1 MLVQSHRVGLPVTDR
16 APSVLPIDRSRW
28 FVELLGKSER
38 QLNAFVLA
46 LVPNWPDADD
56 VVQQT
61 RIRLWEQFD
70 KYDPTLDFGAWARAI
85 AYYQV
90 LTYRKQAGRRGA
102 LLSDAVLEQLA
113 ADANRLDDLAPR
125 KEALNECLQKLS
137 PPQRALLAKCYG
149 GNATIREVSEGLGR
163 SFTSVRQTLFR
174 LRQLLYRCIQ
184 QRLLEES
191 RA

>member
-1 MLVQSHRVGLPVTDR
+1 MTEN
-16 APSVLPIDRSRW
+16 APDSIEFDQQRW
-28 FVELLGKSER
+28 FVELLGQHER

-46 LVPNWPDADD
+46 LVPNWIEADE

-70 KYDPTLDFGAWARAI
+70 RYNASGDFGAWARSI

-90 LTYRKQAGRRGA
+90 LTYRKQSGRRA
-102 LLSDAVLEQLA
+102 TYLSDEALSKLVA
-113 ADANRLDDLAPR
+113 AAEASDDNWQR
-125 KEALNECLQKLS
+125 KEALAECLKQLS
-137 PPQRALLAKCYG
+137 ESQRELLAGCYSG
-149 GNATIREVSEGLGR
+149 THSIRDVSQRVGR
-163 SFTSVRQTLFR
+163 SFNAVRQTLFR

-184 QRLLEES
+184 RRLTEEV

>member
-1 MLVQSHRVGLPVTDR
+1 VDTPVPNRLPSPV
-16 APSVLPIDRSRW
+16 PVDRSRW
-28 FVELLGKSER
+28 FVELLGTSER

-46 LVPNWPDADD
+46 LVPSWPDADE

-70 KYDPTLDFGAWARAI
+70 RYDPTLDFAAWARAI

-113 ADANRLDDLAPR
+113 ADADRLDDLAPR
-125 KEALNECLQKLS
+125 KEALNECLKKLT
-137 PPQRALLAKCYG
+137 PPQRALLAQCYG
-149 GNATIREVSEGLGR
+149 GSASIREVSEDLGR
-163 SFTSVRQTLFR
+163 SFTAVRQSLFR

-191 RA
+191 GA